1 MGLDSVGLVSLQE
14 RKFGYRDAQ
23 RKEEIKGHMEKTA
36 TSSPT
41 GGETWNRPF
50 LTALRRNDPV
60 DTP

>member
-1 MGLDSVGLVSLQE
+1 MYKGEIWIQ
-14 RKFGYRDAQ
+14 RYTK